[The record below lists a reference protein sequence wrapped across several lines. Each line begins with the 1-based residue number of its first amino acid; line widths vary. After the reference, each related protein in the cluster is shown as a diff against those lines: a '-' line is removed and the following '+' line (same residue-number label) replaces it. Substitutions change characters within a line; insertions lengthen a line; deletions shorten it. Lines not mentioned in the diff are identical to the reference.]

1 MAVTVKK
8 VEELDFYLKTRKLAV
23 REITSESW
31 DPLCVI
37 GLRIAFK
44 KGYEAKQ
51 FYDNKKK

>member
-1 MAVTVKK
+1 MALATKR
-8 VEELDFYLKTRKLAV
+8 VEELNFYLKTRKLAV
-23 REITSESW
+23 REIASESW

-51 FYDNKKK
+51 FYDRKKK

>member
-1 MAVTVKK
+1 MALATKR
-8 VEELDFYLKTRKLAV
+8 VEELDFYLKARKQAV
-23 REITSESW
+23 REIASESW

-51 FYDNKKK
+51 FYDRNKK